1 MLLNQMDSA
10 IKFLYEQDSY
20 LYDFL
25 QELKSDKVDSSLF
38 DSYLLSAPS
47 FIELSQKVDTFD
59 LTNYLTKD
67 EANGFATKTE
77 LVDYATKTELN
88 NYATVVD
95 HGATKFTLTNTETFT
110 MLHQHIYQIG
120 ALIFIHLVFRT
131 NAKVEE
137 PGLFTLGKLDDSIL
151 PQHVHSFTVVPA
163 NPGVNDDMRVD
174 PGYIALDGSISF
186 DVTKS
191 YSTKNY
197 TFDIT
202 TFYCTD
208 ITSAIT
214 TE

>member
-1 MLLNQMDSA
+1 MDSA

-110 MLHQHIYQIG
+110 MLHQHIYPLLLLHHQ
-120 ALIFIHLVFRT
+120 
-131 NAKVEE
+131 
-137 PGLFTLGKLDDSIL
+137 
-151 PQHVHSFTVVPA
+151 SF
-163 NPGVNDDMRVD
+163 
-174 PGYIALDGSISF
+174 
-186 DVTKS
+186 
-191 YSTKNY
+191 
-197 TFDIT
+197 
-202 TFYCTD
+202 
-208 ITSAIT
+208 
-214 TE
+214 